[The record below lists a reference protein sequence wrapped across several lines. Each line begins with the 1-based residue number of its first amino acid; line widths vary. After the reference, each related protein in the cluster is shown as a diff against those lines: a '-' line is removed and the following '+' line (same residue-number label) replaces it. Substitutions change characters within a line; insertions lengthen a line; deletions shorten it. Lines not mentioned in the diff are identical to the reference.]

1 MQGNG
6 SGHGQLVVQWRAH
19 VARAFESH
27 AARIAAA
34 LSRTYGRTLAED
46 AVQEAF
52 MRAMSWRHREGRL
65 ESLMNIGFM
74 TRCASRVAIRHI
86 RTERRRTWR
95 ERRWCEGAQRSCAS
109 DAAPPQQV
117 ERRER
122 CELAVRVLQE
132 LPSWQ
137 RPVVQMMVV
146 DRRTQRD
153 VARITGVRTTT
164 QSNWRHQFVTELR
177 HRLDRQG

>member
-6 SGHGQLVVQWRAH
+6 SGHGQLVVQWKAH
-19 VARAFESH
+19 VARAFESQ
-27 AARIAAA
+27 AARIAAV

-52 MRAMSWRHREGRL
+52 MRAMSWTHREGRL

-86 RTERRRTWR
+86 RTERRRTQR
-95 ERRWCEGAQRSCAS
+95 ERRWCEDAWWSRAS
-109 DAAPPQQV
+109 DTAPAQQA
-117 ERRER
+117 ERKER
-122 CELAVRVLQE
+122 CELAVKVLDE

-146 DRRTQRD
+146 DGRRHRD

-164 QSNWRHQFVTELR
+164 QANWRHDYVTELR